1 YLGKM
6 AKHKAFSKTLLTSI
20 FLGLGGFLYG
30 YDSGIITP
38 SLALRSFNQDFGNPG
53 PSLRGAIVSIY
64 QAGAW
69 FGSASVGLTSD
80 RFGRRKAILLG
91 CVWGVVGAAV
101 MTGAAHV
108 AMLVLGR
115 LLVGFA
121 VGTITGVAPV
131 YAAEIAKTHE
141 RARLTAV
148 NQMMV
153 AWGFFVALWTGVGE
167 GKWNNPN
174 QWRLGFAIQG
184 IPALLL
190 AAGVL
195 FLDESPRWLLLKGR
209 AEEAEIAFR
218 NYHYSRAEDDEWCR
232 SEFALMQVN
241 IAEEVRTQHQL
252 SWGDLLKTP
261 AFRGRLFVG
270 SFVWAAAML
279 AGISFVQYFQ
289 TAIYATLQYD
299 ESQQLLISG
308 LYGTVGPI
316 ACIVSLFFVDR
327 VPRRTILVSS
337 SALLSLCFLI
347 ITVIAAVFPAQ
358 PGTPTNAAA
367 QRGLIACIFA
377 VSANYSALLGPM
389 TWIIPSVDSFFL
401 PLCSFTKPP
410 PNSPEVF
417 TTELR
422 AKANAIVQVI
432 HYSISLI
439 ITQCS
444 PIALAAVGWKYYI
457 MFILTNALCALV
469 FFLAYPETKG
479 KSLEEI
485 AELFGDV
492 DTLHKSDMREVEEK
506 VVAKTDE
513 YRRSRESFA

>member
-1 YLGKM
+1 M
-6 AKHKAFSKTLLTSI
+6 AKHEVFSRTFLTSI
-20 FLGLGGFLYG
+20 FLGIGGFLYG

-38 SLALRSFNQDFGNPG
+38 SLALRSFNQYFGNPD

-80 RFGRRKAILLG
+80 RFGRRKAILFG
-91 CVWGVVGAAV
+91 CIWGVVGGAIMA
-101 MTGAAHV
+101 GAAHV

-153 AWGFFVALWTGVGE
+153 AWGFFIALWTGVGE

-184 IPALLL
+184 VPALLL

-195 FLDESPRWLLLKGR
+195 FLNESPRWLLLKGR
-209 AEEAEIAFR
+209 TEEAEIAFR
-218 NYHYSRAEDDEWCR
+218 NYHYSHAEDDEWCR
-232 SEFALMQVN
+232 SEFALMQAN

-252 SWGDLLKTP
+252 SWGHLLKTP
-261 AFRGRLFVG
+261 AFRRRLFVG

-289 TAIYATLQYD
+289 TAIYATLQYN

-316 ACIVSLFFVDR
+316 ACIASLFFVDR
-327 VPRRTILVSS
+327 VPRKAILVSS

-358 PGTPTNAAA
+358 PGMPTNAAA

-389 TWIIPSVDSFFL
+389 TWIIP
-401 PLCSFTKPP
+401 
-410 PNSPEVF
+410 PEVF

-457 MFILTNALCALV
+457 MFIATNALCAVV
-469 FFLAYPETKG
+469 FFVAYPETKG

-485 AELFGDV
+485 ADIFGDV
-492 DTLHKSDMREVEEK
+492 DTVHTCDIETVKEK
-506 VVAKTDE
+506 ATVKTDE
-513 YRRSRESFA
+513 YRRSRESLA

>member
-1 YLGKM
+1 M
-6 AKHKAFSKTLLTSI
+6 A
-20 FLGLGGFLYG
+20 
-30 YDSGIITP
+30 
-38 SLALRSFNQDFGNPG
+38 
-53 PSLRGAIVSIY
+53 
-64 QAGAW
+64 
-69 FGSASVGLTSD
+69 
-80 RFGRRKAILLG
+80 
-91 CVWGVVGAAV
+91 
-101 MTGAAHV
+101 GAAHV
-108 AMLVLGR
+108 AMLVIGR

-153 AWGFFVALWTGVGE
+153 AWGFFIALWTGVGE
-167 GKWNNPN
+167 GRWNNPN

-195 FLDESPRWLLLKGR
+195 FLNESPRWLLLKGR
-209 AEEAEIAFR
+209 TEEAEMAFR
-218 NYHYSRAEDDEWCR
+218 NYHYSRVEDDEWCR
-232 SEFALMQVN
+232 SEFAMIQAN
-241 IAEEVRTQHQL
+241 IAQEVRTQHQL
-252 SWGDLLKTP
+252 SWGDLLETP
-261 AFRGRLFVG
+261 AFRRRLFVG

-299 ESQQLLISG
+299 ETQQLLISG

-316 ACIVSLFFVDR
+316 ACIASLFFVDR
-327 VPRRTILVSS
+327 VPRRTILISS

-347 ITVIAAVFPAQ
+347 ITVIAAVFPAR
-358 PGTPTNAAA
+358 PGMPTNAAA

-389 TWIIPSVDSFFL
+389 TWIIP
-401 PLCSFTKPP
+401 
-410 PNSPEVF
+410 PEVF

-422 AKANAIVQVI
+422 AKANAVVQVI

-444 PIALAAVGWKYYI
+444 PIALATVGWKYYT
-457 MFILTNALCALV
+457 MFVLTNALCALV
-469 FFLAYPETKG
+469 FFVAYPETKG

-492 DTLHKSDMREVEEK
+492 DTVHTSDIE
-506 VVAKTDE
+506 KTDE
-513 YRRSRESFA
+513 YRRRSRESLE

>member
-1 YLGKM
+1 M
-6 AKHKAFSKTLLTSI
+6 TRHKVFSKTFLTSI

-38 SLALRSFNQDFGNPG
+38 SLALRSFNQYFGNPD

-69 FGSASVGLTSD
+69 VGSASVGVTSD
-80 RFGRRKAILLG
+80 RFGRRKAILFG
-91 CVWGVVGAAV
+91 CIWGVIGAAI
-101 MTGAAHV
+101 MAGAAHV
-108 AMLVLGR
+108 AMLVIGR

-153 AWGFFVALWTGVGE
+153 AWGFFIALWTGVGE
-167 GKWNNPN
+167 GRWNNPN

-195 FLDESPRWLLLKGR
+195 FLNESPRWLLLKGR
-209 AEEAEIAFR
+209 TEEAEMAFR
-218 NYHYSRAEDDEWCR
+218 NYHYSRVEDDEWCR
-232 SEFALMQVN
+232 SEFAMIQAN
-241 IAEEVRTQHQL
+241 IAQEVRTQHQL
-252 SWGDLLKTP
+252 SWGDLLETP
-261 AFRGRLFVG
+261 AFRRRLFVG

-299 ESQQLLISG
+299 ETQQLLISG

-316 ACIVSLFFVDR
+316 ACIASLFFVDR
-327 VPRRTILVSS
+327 VPRRTILISS

-347 ITVIAAVFPAQ
+347 ITVIAAVFPAR
-358 PGTPTNAAA
+358 PGMPTNAAA

-389 TWIIPSVDSFFL
+389 TWIIP
-401 PLCSFTKPP
+401 
-410 PNSPEVF
+410 PEVF

-422 AKANAIVQVI
+422 AKANAVVQVI

-444 PIALAAVGWKYYI
+444 PIALATVGWKYYT
-457 MFILTNALCALV
+457 MFVLTNALCALV
-469 FFLAYPETKG
+469 FFVAYPETKG

-492 DTLHKSDMREVEEK
+492 DTVHTSDIE
-506 VVAKTDE
+506 KTDE
-513 YRRSRESFA
+513 YRRRSRESLE

>member
-1 YLGKM
+1 M
-6 AKHKAFSKTLLTSI
+6 AKHKVFSKTFLTSI
-20 FLGLGGFLYG
+20 FLGIGGFLYG

-38 SLALRSFNQDFGNPG
+38 SLALRSFNQYFGNPD

-80 RFGRRKAILLG
+80 RFGRRKAILFG
-91 CVWGVVGAAV
+91 CIWGIIGGAV
-101 MTGAAHV
+101 MAGSAHV

-153 AWGFFVALWTGVGE
+153 AWGFFIALWTGVGE
-167 GKWNNPN
+167 GRWNNPN
-174 QWRLGFAIQG
+174 QWRLGFAVQG

-190 AAGVL
+190 AGGVL
-195 FLDESPRWLLLKGR
+195 FLNESPRWLLLKGR
-209 AEEAEIAFR
+209 TEEAEVAFR
-218 NYHYSRAEDDEWCR
+218 NYHYSRAGDDEWCR
-232 SEFALMQVN
+232 SEFAMMQVN

-261 AFRGRLFVG
+261 AFRRRLFVG
-270 SFVWAAAML
+270 SFVWAAA
-279 AGISFVQYFQ
+279 IN
-289 TAIYATLQYD
+289 YD
-299 ESQQLLISG
+299 KSQQVLIGG
-308 LYGTVGPI
+308 LYGTIGPI
-316 ACIVSLFFVDR
+316 ACIASLFFVDR
-327 VPRRTILVSS
+327 IPRKTILVSS
-337 SALLSLCFLI
+337 SALLSQSFLV
-347 ITVIAAVFPAQ
+347 ITVIAAVFPAR
-358 PGTPTNAAA
+358 PGMPTNAAA

-377 VSANYSALLGPM
+377 ASANFSALLGPM
-389 TWIIPSVDSFFL
+389 TWIIP
-401 PLCSFTKPP
+401 
-410 PNSPEVF
+410 PEIF

-469 FFLAYPETKG
+469 FFVAYPEMKG

-492 DTLHKSDMREVEEK
+492 DTVHKSDIGEIEEK
-506 VVAKTDE
+506 AVAKTDE
-513 YRRSRESFA
+513 YRRSRDSLA

>member
-1 YLGKM
+1 M
-6 AKHKAFSKTLLTSI
+6 MTRHKVFSKTFLTSI
-20 FLGLGGFLYG
+20 LLGLGGFLYG

-38 SLALRSFNQDFGNPG
+38 SLALRSFNQYFGNPD

-69 FGSASVGLTSD
+69 IGSASVGITSD
-80 RFGRRKAILLG
+80 RLGRRKAILFG
-91 CVWGVVGAAV
+91 CIWGVIGAAV
-101 MTGAAHV
+101 MAGAAHV
-108 AMLVLGR
+108 AMLVTGR

-153 AWGFFVALWTGVGE
+153 AWGFFIALWTGVGE
-167 GKWNNPN
+167 GRWSNPN

-184 IPALLL
+184 FPALIL

-195 FLDESPRWLLLKGR
+195 FLNESPRWLLLKGR
-209 AEEAEIAFR
+209 TEEAERAFR
-218 NYHYSRAEDDEWCR
+218 NYHYSRAEDNEWCR
-232 SEFALMQVN
+232 SEFALIQAN
-241 IAEEVRTQHQL
+241 IAQEVRTQHQL

-261 AFRGRLFVG
+261 AFRRRLFVG

-316 ACIVSLFFVDR
+316 ACIASLFFVDR
-327 VPRRTILVSS
+327 VPRKTILVSS

-358 PGTPTNAAA
+358 PGMPTNAAA

-389 TWIIPSVDSFFL
+389 TWIIP
-401 PLCSFTKPP
+401 
-410 PNSPEVF
+410 PEVF

-432 HYSISLI
+432 HYSISLV

-457 MFILTNALCALV
+457 LFVLTNALCALV
-469 FFLAYPETKG
+469 FFVAYPETKG

-492 DTLHKSDMREVEEK
+492 DTVHKSDIERMEEK
-506 VVAKTDE
+506 VTVKTDE
-513 YRRSRESFA
+513 YRRSRESLA

>member
-1 YLGKM
+1 M
-6 AKHKAFSKTLLTSI
+6 AKHEVFSKTFLTSI
-20 FLGLGGFLYG
+20 FLGIGGFLYG

-38 SLALRSFNQDFGNPG
+38 SLALRSFNQYFGNPD

-80 RFGRRKAILLG
+80 RFGRRKAILFG
-91 CVWGVVGAAV
+91 CIWGVIGGAIMA
-101 MTGAAHV
+101 GAAHV

-115 LLVGFA
+115 LLVGYA
-121 VGTITGVAPV
+121 VGTITGVVPV

-153 AWGFFVALWTGVGE
+153 AWGFFIALWTGVGE

-195 FLDESPRWLLLKGR
+195 FLSESPRWLLLKGR
-209 AEEAEIAFR
+209 TEEAEAAFR
-218 NYHYSRAEDDEWCR
+218 NYHYRHGENGEWCR
-232 SEFALMQVN
+232 SEFAMIQAN

-261 AFRGRLFVG
+261 AFRRRLFVG

-289 TAIYATLQYD
+289 TAIYATLQYN

-316 ACIVSLFFVDR
+316 ACIASLFFVDR
-327 VPRRTILVSS
+327 VPRKTILVSS

-347 ITVIAAVFPAQ
+347 ITIIAAVFPAK
-358 PGTPTNAAA
+358 PGMPTNAAA

-389 TWIIPSVDSFFL
+389 TWIIP
-401 PLCSFTKPP
+401 
-410 PNSPEVF
+410 PEVF

-457 MFILTNALCALV
+457 MFVLTNALCAAV
-469 FFLAYPETKG
+469 FFVAYPETKG

-485 AELFGDV
+485 AEIFGDV
-492 DTLHKSDMREVEEK
+492 DTVHKSDIEK
-506 VVAKTDE
+506 MKEKATVKTDE
-513 YRRSRESFA
+513 YRRSRESLA